1 MTDEQLEELTQELTE
16 GTEGGSELS
25 YNAELVN
32 KIFLRILDMTPE

>member
-25 YNAELVN
+25 YNAELV